1 MKSFEPLMLITP
13 AGTPEEVEQLTRT
26 FLEAGG
32 RWVQLRQKAMDKAV
46 LTSLAER
53 LLSCCRAHSA
63 VLLINDDPEV
73 ALQSGAHGVHLGQ
86 SDCPVREARYLLGKD
101 KIIGGTANTL
111 KQMETLV
118 YEGVDYIGL
127 GPFRFTSTKERLSP
141 LLGADGYRARM
152 DAFRAAGYA
161 TPVVAIGG
169 IVPDDAAVLLD
180 VGVDGIAVSGAL
192 LDDTAGQ
199 TRKFLN
205 VLTKK

>member
-13 AGTPEEVEQLTRT
+13 AKTPEEVEQLTRT

-32 RWVQLRQKAMDKAV
+32 RWVQLRQKAMDKTV
-46 LTSLAER
+46 LTSLADR

-63 VLLINDDPEV
+63 VLLINDDPEL

-141 LLGADGYRARM
+141 LLGADGYHARM
-152 DAFRAAGYA
+152 DAFCAAGYA

-192 LDDTAGQ
+192 LDDTAAQ